1 MYVELLAIC
10 GLGNFESF
18 ITSAKMSLDSF
29 TKHRLLYIYIEYSF
43 AYGMSV
49 LSVSPYAINTSI
61 SSHSKGMH
69 GHLIIN
75 QLDY

>member
-1 MYVELLAIC
+1 MYVELLG
-10 GLGNFESF
+10 GLGNFETF

-29 TKHRLLYIYIEYSF
+29 TSTGYYIPIHIEYSF